1 MRVGTEAGQTG
12 KTVNLLAI
20 AFSGSNPLL
29 PRLNNICYDSYGS
42 QSTT

>member
-1 MRVGTEAGQTG
+1 MGVDTEAGQTG

-29 PRLNNICYDSYGS
+29 PTIAFFKK
-42 QSTT
+42 